1 MNGRLDGPES
11 WFGFGG
17 VSAEFRTLDCL
28 FRSLIVMLTTV
39 TSIVINHIKYLKETS
54 VGMYTTLNVKGGSV

>member
-1 MNGRLDGPES
+1 MSGPES

-17 VSAEFRTLDCL
+17 VSAGFRTLDCL
-28 FRSLIVMLTTV
+28 FRSLVVLLTTV
-39 TSIVINHIKYLKETS
+39 TSFVINHMKHLKETS